1 MNIPTSKSGRPFF
14 EEWLTRC
21 QQQLT
26 GTRLLLL
33 GLLSFLGW
41 ASLSHMD
48 QTVRSNGQVIA
59 ASRNQI
65 IQAADG
71 GVLTKL
77 LVTEGQQ
84 VHAGQALAMLETTR
98 TEASYQEVKSKLS
111 ALHAALARANAE
123 SSGQALAF
131 HKNDAA
137 NSAFQSGQAQ
147 VYLQRKQG
155 HLDELKLLR
164 AGLEL
169 SEDELRM
176 SQSLLKTG
184 DVSQLEM
191 MRAQRQ
197 VHETQGRIAGVQNKY
212 LQDAKQ
218 DVIRLQEEISTNQ
231 FKLNERQSLL
241 DHSVLTTPVD
251 GVVKF
256 MRINTVGGVLRA
268 GDELMHISPS
278 TGGYIVEAKI
288 NPSDIGELRIGQP
301 VSLKLDAFD
310 YSVYGMLNGT
320 LSYISSDTFTDS
332 TASGATQAFYRVQ
345 VQIDP
350 NTPSESVQTLK
361 SASLYSNQAAHRLR
375 LSDLKPGMTATLDI
389 RTRSRSVLQY
399 LAKPVQ
405 KAFSGALHER

>member
-1 MNIPTSKSGRPFF
+1 MNTQDSKSHRPFF
-14 EEWLTRC
+14 EAWLTRW
-21 QQQLT
+21 QQLT

-33 GLLSFLGW
+33 GLLSFLAW

-59 ASRNQI
+59 VSRNQI

-84 VHAGQALAMLETTR
+84 VHAGQALALLETTR
-98 TEASYQEVKSKLS
+98 AEASYQEVKSKLS
-111 ALHAALARANAE
+111 ALNAALARANAE
-123 SSGQALAF
+123 ASGQALAF
-131 HKNDAA
+131 NINDAA
-137 NSAFQSGQAQ
+137 SSAFQLSQTQVFAQ
-147 VYLQRKQG
+147 KKQG

-164 AGLEL
+164 ASLEI

-184 DVSQLEM
+184 DASQLEL

-197 VHETQGRIAGVQNKY
+197 VHENQGRIASVQNKY

-218 DVIRLQEEISTNQ
+218 DVIRLQEDISANQ
-231 FKLNERQSLL
+231 FKLDERQNLL

-320 LSYISSDTFTDS
+320 LSYISSDTLTDS
-332 TASGATQAFYRVQ
+332 NASGATQAFYRVQ

-350 NTPSESVQTLK
+350 NMPSESVHTLG
-361 SASLYSNQAAHRLR
+361 SAAFLSNQASHPLR
-375 LSDLKPGMTATLDI
+375 LSDLKPGMTTTLDI

>member
-131 HKNDAA
+131 HKNDAV
-137 NSAFQSGQAQ
+137 NTAFQSGQAQ

-332 TASGATQAFYRVQ
+332 TASGATQVFYRIQ

-350 NTPSESVQTLK
+350 NTPSESAQTLGN
-361 SASLYSNQAAHRLR
+361 ASLYSNQAAHRLR

>member
-1 MNIPTSKSGRPFF
+1 MNIPTSKPDRPFV
-14 EEWLTRC
+14 EARLTRW

-332 TASGATQAFYRVQ
+332 TASGATQAFYRIQ

-350 NTPSESVQTLK
+350 NTPSESAQTLGN
-361 SASLYSNQAAHRLR
+361 ASLYSNQAAHRLR

>member
-1 MNIPTSKSGRPFF
+1 M
-14 EEWLTRC
+14 
-21 QQQLT
+21 
-26 GTRLLLL
+26 
-33 GLLSFLGW
+33 
-41 ASLSHMD
+41 
-48 QTVRSNGQVIA
+48 
-59 ASRNQI
+59 
-65 IQAADG
+65 
-71 GVLTKL
+71 
-77 LVTEGQQ
+77 
-84 VHAGQALAMLETTR
+84 
-98 TEASYQEVKSKLS
+98 
-111 ALHAALARANAE
+111 
-123 SSGQALAF
+123 
-131 HKNDAA
+131 
-137 NSAFQSGQAQ
+137 
-147 VYLQRKQG
+147 
-155 HLDELKLLR
+155 DELKLLK
-164 AGLEL
+164 ASLEI

-184 DVSQLEM
+184 DASQLEL

-218 DVIRLQEEISTNQ
+218 DVIRLQEDISANQ

-301 VSLKLDAFD
+301 VSLKFDAFD

-320 LSYISSDTFTDS
+320 LSYISSDTLTDS
-332 TASGATQAFYRVQ
+332 NASGATQAFYRVQ

-350 NTPSESVQTLK
+350 DMPSESVHTLG
-361 SASLYSNQAAHRLR
+361 SAAFLSNQASHPLR
-375 LSDLKPGMTATLDI
+375 LSDLKPGMTTTLDI

>member
-131 HKNDAA
+131 HKNHAA

-218 DVIRLQEEISTNQ
+218 DVIRLHEEISTNQ

-332 TASGATQAFYRVQ
+332 TASGATQVFYRIQ

-350 NTPSESVQTLK
+350 NTPSESAQTLGN
-361 SASLYSNQAAHRLR
+361 ASLYSNQAAHRLR

>member
-1 MNIPTSKSGRPFF
+1 MNTQNSKSDRPLLDG
-14 EEWLTRC
+14 WLARW

-59 ASRNQI
+59 VSRNQI

-84 VHAGQALAMLETTR
+84 VHAGQTLALLETTR
-98 TEASYQEVKSKLS
+98 AEASYQEVKSKLS
-111 ALHAALARANAE
+111 ALNAALARANAE
-123 SSGQALAF
+123 SSDQALAF
-131 HKNDAA
+131 NKNDTAS
-137 NSAFQSGQAQ
+137 SAFQSSQTQVFAQ
-147 VYLQRKQG
+147 KKQG
-155 HLDELKLLR
+155 HLDELKLLK
-164 AGLEL
+164 ASLEI

-184 DVSQLEM
+184 DASQLEL

-218 DVIRLQEEISTNQ
+218 DVIRLQEDISANQ

-301 VSLKLDAFD
+301 VSLKFDAFD

-320 LSYISSDTFTDS
+320 LIYISSDTLTDS
-332 TASGATQAFYRVQ
+332 NASGATQAFYRVQ

-350 NTPSESVQTLK
+350 DMHSESVHTLD
-361 SASLYSNQAAHRLR
+361 SAAFLSNQASHPLR
-375 LSDLKPGMTATLDI
+375 LSDLKPGMTTTLDI

>member
-1 MNIPTSKSGRPFF
+1 MNTQDSKSHRPFF
-14 EEWLTRC
+14 EAWLTRW
-21 QQQLT
+21 QQLT

-33 GLLSFLGW
+33 GLLSFLTW

-59 ASRNQI
+59 VSRNQI

-84 VHAGQALAMLETTR
+84 VHAGQALALLETTR
-98 TEASYQEVKSKLS
+98 AEASYQEVKSKLS
-111 ALHAALARANAE
+111 ALNAALARANAE
-123 SSGQALAF
+123 ASGQALAF
-131 HKNDAA
+131 NINDAA
-137 NSAFQSGQAQ
+137 SSAFQLSQTQVFAQ
-147 VYLQRKQG
+147 KKQG

-164 AGLEL
+164 ASLEI

-184 DVSQLEM
+184 DASQLEL

-197 VHETQGRIAGVQNKY
+197 VHETQGRIASVQNKY

-218 DVIRLQEEISTNQ
+218 DVIRLQEDISANQ
-231 FKLNERQSLL
+231 FKLDERQSLL

-320 LSYISSDTFTDS
+320 LSYISSDTLTDS
-332 TASGATQAFYRVQ
+332 NASGATQAFYRVQ

-350 NTPSESVQTLK
+350 NITSESVHTLG
-361 SASLYSNQAAHRLR
+361 SAAFLSNHASHPLR
-375 LSDLKPGMTATLDI
+375 LSDLKPGMTTTLDI

>member
-1 MNIPTSKSGRPFF
+1 MNTQNSKSDRPFLDG
-14 EEWLTRC
+14 WLARW
-21 QQQLT
+21 QQLT

-33 GLLSFLGW
+33 GLLSFLAW

-59 ASRNQI
+59 VSRNQI

-84 VHAGQALAMLETTR
+84 VHAGQTLALLETTR
-98 TEASYQEVKSKLS
+98 AEASYQEVKSKLS
-111 ALHAALARANAE
+111 ALNAALARANAE

-131 HKNDAA
+131 NKNDAA
-137 NSAFQSGQAQ
+137 SSAFQSSQTQVFAQ
-147 VYLQRKQG
+147 KKQG
-155 HLDELKLLR
+155 HLDELKLLK
-164 AGLEL
+164 ASLEI

-184 DVSQLEM
+184 DASQLEL

-218 DVIRLQEEISTNQ
+218 DVIRLQEDISANQ

-301 VSLKLDAFD
+301 VSLKFDAFD

-320 LSYISSDTFTDS
+320 LIYISSDTLTDS
-332 TASGATQAFYRVQ
+332 NASGATQAFYRVQ

-350 NTPSESVQTLK
+350 DMPSESVHTLG
-361 SASLYSNQAAHRLR
+361 SAAFLSNQASHPLR
-375 LSDLKPGMTATLDI
+375 LSDLKPGMTTTLDI

>member
-26 GTRLLLL
+26 GTRLLLV
-33 GLLSFLGW
+33 GLISYLGW

-123 SSGQALAF
+123 SSGKALAF

-137 NSAFQSGQAQ
+137 SSAFQSGQAQ
-147 VYLQRKQG
+147 VYLQRKQS

-256 MRINTVGGVLRA
+256 MRINTVGGVLRT

-350 NTPSESVQTLK
+350 NTPSESAQTLGN
-361 SASLYSNQAAHRLR
+361 ASLYSNQAAHRLR

>member
-1 MNIPTSKSGRPFF
+1 MNTQTSSTGRPFF
-14 EEWLTRC
+14 EGWLARW

-33 GLLSFLGW
+33 GLLSFLAW

-59 ASRNQI
+59 VSRNQI

-84 VHAGQALAMLETTR
+84 VHAGQALALLETTR
-98 TEASYQEVKSKLS
+98 AEASYQEVKSKLS
-111 ALHAALARANAE
+111 ALNAALARANAE

-131 HKNDAA
+131 NKNDTAS
-137 NSAFQSGQAQ
+137 SAFQSSQTQVFAQ
-147 VYLQRKQG
+147 KKQG
-155 HLDELKLLR
+155 HLDELKLLK
-164 AGLEL
+164 ASLEI

-184 DVSQLEM
+184 DVSQLEL

-197 VHETQGRIAGVQNKY
+197 VHETQGRIASVQNKY

-218 DVIRLQEEISTNQ
+218 DVIRLQEDISANQ
-231 FKLNERQSLL
+231 FKLDERQSLL

-278 TGGYIVEAKI
+278 TGGYIIEAKI

-320 LSYISSDTFTDS
+320 LSYISSDTLTDS
-332 TASGATQAFYRVQ
+332 NASGATQAFYRVQ

-350 NTPSESVQTLK
+350 DMPSESVHTLG
-361 SASLYSNQAAHRLR
+361 STAFLSNQASHHLR
-375 LSDLKPGMTATLDI
+375 LSDLKPGMTTTLDI

>member
-1 MNIPTSKSGRPFF
+1 MNTPTPKSGRTFSPA
-14 EEWLTRC
+14 WHTRW
-21 QQQLT
+21 QQHLT

-33 GLLSFLGW
+33 GLLSFLAW
-41 ASLSHMD
+41 ASMSNMD

-59 ASRNQI
+59 VSRNQI

-98 TEASYQEVKSKLS
+98 SEASYQEVQSKLS
-111 ALHAALARANAE
+111 ALHAALARASAE
-123 SSGQALAF
+123 SSGQALNF
-131 HKNDAA
+131 HQYASASN
-137 NSAFQSGQAQ
+137 AFQAGQTQ
-147 VYLQRKQG
+147 VYVQRKQG
-155 HLDELKLLR
+155 HLDELKLLK
-164 AGLEL
+164 AGLAL

-184 DVSQLEM
+184 DVSQLEL

-197 VHETQGRIAGVQNKY
+197 VHETQGRIVSVQNKY

-218 DVIRLQEEISTNQ
+218 DVIRLQEEISANQ

-320 LSYISSDTFTDS
+320 LSYISSDTFTDGN
-332 TASGATQAFYRVQ
+332 ASGTTQAFYRVQ

-350 NTPSESVQTLK
+350 KTPSELADK
-361 SASLYSNQAAHRLR
+361 LGRASIFSQSSSHRLR

>member
-1 MNIPTSKSGRPFF
+1 MNTQDSKSHRPFF
-14 EEWLTRC
+14 EAWLTRW
-21 QQQLT
+21 QQLT

-33 GLLSFLGW
+33 GLLSFLTW

-59 ASRNQI
+59 VSRNQI

-84 VHAGQALAMLETTR
+84 VHAGQTLALLETTR
-98 TEASYQEVKSKLS
+98 AEASYQEVKSKLS
-111 ALHAALARANAE
+111 ALNAALARANAE

-131 HKNDAA
+131 NKNDAA
-137 NSAFQSGQAQ
+137 SSAFQSSQTQVFAQ
-147 VYLQRKQG
+147 KKQG
-155 HLDELKLLR
+155 HLDELKLLK
-164 AGLEL
+164 ASLEI

-184 DVSQLEM
+184 DASQLEL

-218 DVIRLQEEISTNQ
+218 DVIRLQEDISANQ

-301 VSLKLDAFD
+301 VSLKFDAFD

-320 LSYISSDTFTDS
+320 LSYISSDTLTDS
-332 TASGATQAFYRVQ
+332 NASGATQAFYRVQ

-350 NTPSESVQTLK
+350 DMPSESVHTLD
-361 SASLYSNQAAHRLR
+361 SAAFLSNQASHPLR
-375 LSDLKPGMTATLDI
+375 LSDLKPGMTTTLDI

>member
-1 MNIPTSKSGRPFF
+1 MNTQTSSPGRPLF
-14 EEWLTRC
+14 ERWLTRW

-26 GTRLLLL
+26 GTRMLLL
-33 GLLSFLGW
+33 GLLSFLAW

-48 QTVRSNGQVIA
+48 QTVRSYGQVIA
-59 ASRNQI
+59 VSRNQI

-84 VHAGQALAMLETTR
+84 VHAGQALALLETTR
-98 TEASYQEVKSKLS
+98 AEASYQEVKSKLS
-111 ALHAALARANAE
+111 ALNAALARANAE

-131 HKNDAA
+131 DKNDAA
-137 NSAFQSGQAQ
+137 SSAFQSSQTQVFAQ
-147 VYLQRKQG
+147 KKQG
-155 HLDELKLLR
+155 HLDELKLLK
-164 AGLEL
+164 ASLAI

-184 DVSQLEM
+184 DVSQLEL

-197 VHETQGRIAGVQNKY
+197 VHETQGRIASVQNKY

-218 DVIRLQEEISTNQ
+218 DVIRLQEDISANQ
-231 FKLNERQSLL
+231 FKLDERQSLL

-301 VSLKLDAFD
+301 VSLKFDAFD

-320 LSYISSDTFTDS
+320 LSYISSDTLTDS
-332 TASGATQAFYRVQ
+332 NASGATQAFYRVQ

-350 NTPSESVQTLK
+350 DMPSESVHTLD
-361 SASLYSNQAAHRLR
+361 STAFLSNQASHHLR
-375 LSDLKPGMTATLDI
+375 LSDLKPGMTTTLDI

>member
-1 MNIPTSKSGRPFF
+1 MNTQTSSPGRPLF
-14 EEWLTRC
+14 ERWLTRW

-33 GLLSFLGW
+33 GLLSFLAW

-48 QTVRSNGQVIA
+48 QTVRSYGQVIA
-59 ASRNQI
+59 VSRNQI

-84 VHAGQALAMLETTR
+84 VNAGQALALLETTR
-98 TEASYQEVKSKLS
+98 AEASYQEVKSKLS
-111 ALHAALARANAE
+111 ALNAALARANAE

-131 HKNDAA
+131 NKNDAA
-137 NSAFQSGQAQ
+137 SSAFQSSQTQVFAQ
-147 VYLQRKQG
+147 KKQG
-155 HLDELKLLR
+155 HLDELKLLK
-164 AGLEL
+164 ASLAI

-184 DVSQLEM
+184 DVSQLEL

-197 VHETQGRIAGVQNKY
+197 VHETQGRIASVQNKY

-218 DVIRLQEEISTNQ
+218 DVIRLQEDISANQ
-231 FKLNERQSLL
+231 FKLDERQSLL

-278 TGGYIVEAKI
+278 TGGYIIEAKI
-288 NPSDIGELRIGQP
+288 NPSDIGELSIGQP

-320 LSYISSDTFTDS
+320 LSYISSDTLTDS
-332 TASGATQAFYRVQ
+332 NASGATQAFYRVQ

-350 NTPSESVQTLK
+350 DMPSESVHTLD
-361 SASLYSNQAAHRLR
+361 STAFLSNQASHHLR
-375 LSDLKPGMTATLDI
+375 LSDLKPGMTTTLDI

>member
-26 GTRLLLL
+26 GTRLLLV
-33 GLLSFLGW
+33 GLISFLGW

-155 HLDELKLLR
+155 HQDELKLLR

-332 TASGATQAFYRVQ
+332 TASGATQVFYRIQ

-350 NTPSESVQTLK
+350 NTPSESAQTLGN
-361 SASLYSNQAAHRLR
+361 ASLYSNQAAHRLR

>member
-1 MNIPTSKSGRPFF
+1 MNTQTSRPGRPFF
-14 EEWLTRC
+14 EAWLKC
-21 QQQLT
+21 WQQQLT

-41 ASLSHMD
+41 ASLSNMD
-48 QTVRSNGQVIA
+48 QTVRSSGQVIA
-59 ASRNQI
+59 VSRNQI

-84 VHAGQALAMLETTR
+84 VQAGQALALLETTR
-98 TEASYQEVKSKLS
+98 AEASYQEVKSKLS
-111 ALHAALARANAE
+111 ALNAALARANAE
-123 SSGQALAF
+123 SSGQTLAF
-131 HKNDAA
+131 HKNDATS
-137 NSAFQSGQAQ
+137 SAFQSGQAQ
-147 VYLQRKQG
+147 VYAQRKQG
-155 HLDELKLLR
+155 NLDELKLLR

-184 DVSQLEM
+184 DVSQLEL

-197 VHETQGRIAGVQNKY
+197 VHETQGRIASVQNKY

-218 DVIRLQEEISTNQ
+218 DVIRLEEEISTNQ

-251 GVVKF
+251 GIVKF

-310 YSVYGMLNGT
+310 YSVYGMLNGS

-332 TASGATQAFYRVQ
+332 TTSGATQAYYRVQ
-345 VQIDP
+345 VQLDP
-350 NTPSESVQTLK
+350 TTTSEPVNNGV
-361 SASLYSNQAAHRLR
+361 SASLISNQATHLLR

>member
-1 MNIPTSKSGRPFF
+1 MNTQTSSPGRPLF
-14 EEWLTRC
+14 ERLLTRW

-33 GLLSFLGW
+33 GLLSFLAW

-48 QTVRSNGQVIA
+48 QTVRSYGQVIA
-59 ASRNQI
+59 VSRNQI

-71 GVLTKL
+71 GVLIKL

-84 VHAGQALAMLETTR
+84 VHAGQALALLETTR
-98 TEASYQEVKSKLS
+98 AEASYQEVKSKLS
-111 ALHAALARANAE
+111 ALNAALARANAE

-131 HKNDAA
+131 NINDAA
-137 NSAFQSGQAQ
+137 SSAFQSSQTQVFAQ
-147 VYLQRKQG
+147 KKQG
-155 HLDELKLLR
+155 HLDELKLLK
-164 AGLEL
+164 ASLAI

-184 DVSQLEM
+184 DVSQLEL

-197 VHETQGRIAGVQNKY
+197 VHETQGRIASVQNKY

-218 DVIRLQEEISTNQ
+218 DVIRLQEDISANQ
-231 FKLNERQSLL
+231 FKLDERQSLL

-278 TGGYIVEAKI
+278 TGGYIIEAKI

-320 LSYISSDTFTDS
+320 LSYISSDTLTDS
-332 TASGATQAFYRVQ
+332 NASGATQAFYRVQ

-350 NTPSESVQTLK
+350 DMPSESVHTLD
-361 SASLYSNQAAHRLR
+361 STAFLSNQASHHLR
-375 LSDLKPGMTATLDI
+375 LSDLKPGMTTTLDI

>member
-1 MNIPTSKSGRPFF
+1 MNTQDSKSHRPFF
-14 EEWLTRC
+14 EAWLTRW
-21 QQQLT
+21 QQLT

-33 GLLSFLGW
+33 GLLSFLTW

-59 ASRNQI
+59 VSRNQI

-84 VHAGQALAMLETTR
+84 VHAGQALALLETTR
-98 TEASYQEVKSKLS
+98 AEASYQEVKSKLS
-111 ALHAALARANAE
+111 ALNAALARANAE

-131 HKNDAA
+131 NKNDAA
-137 NSAFQSGQAQ
+137 SSAFQSSQTQVFAQ
-147 VYLQRKQG
+147 KKQG
-155 HLDELKLLR
+155 HLDELKLLK
-164 AGLEL
+164 ASLEI

-184 DVSQLEM
+184 DASQLEL

-197 VHETQGRIAGVQNKY
+197 VHEYQGRIASVQNKY

-218 DVIRLQEEISTNQ
+218 DVIRLQEDISANQ

-320 LSYISSDTFTDS
+320 LSYISSDTLTDS
-332 TASGATQAFYRVQ
+332 NASGATQAFYRVQ

-350 NTPSESVQTLK
+350 NITSESVHTLG
-361 SASLYSNQAAHRLR
+361 SAAFLSNHASHPLR
-375 LSDLKPGMTATLDI
+375 LSDLKPGMTTTLDI

>member
-1 MNIPTSKSGRPFF
+1 
-14 EEWLTRC
+14 
-21 QQQLT
+21 
-26 GTRLLLL
+26 
-33 GLLSFLGW
+33 
-41 ASLSHMD
+41 D

-59 ASRNQI
+59 VSRNQI

-84 VHAGQALAMLETTR
+84 VHAGQTLALLETTR
-98 TEASYQEVKSKLS
+98 AEASYQEVKSKLS
-111 ALHAALARANAE
+111 ALNAALARANAE

-131 HKNDAA
+131 NKNDAA
-137 NSAFQSGQAQ
+137 SSAFQSSQTQVFAQ
-147 VYLQRKQG
+147 KKQG
-155 HLDELKLLR
+155 HLDELKLLK
-164 AGLEL
+164 ASLEI

-184 DVSQLEM
+184 DASQLEL

-218 DVIRLQEEISTNQ
+218 DVIRLQEDISANQ

-301 VSLKLDAFD
+301 VSLKFDAFD

-320 LSYISSDTFTDS
+320 LIYISSDTLTDS
-332 TASGATQAFYRVQ
+332 NASGATQAFYRVQ

-350 NTPSESVQTLK
+350 DMHSESVHTLD
-361 SASLYSNQAAHRLR
+361 SAAFLPNQASHPLR
-375 LSDLKPGMTATLDI
+375 LSDLKPGMTTTLDI

>member
-1 MNIPTSKSGRPFF
+1 MNTQTSRPDRPFF
-14 EEWLTRC
+14 EARLTRW

-26 GTRLLLL
+26 GTRLLLV

-41 ASLSHMD
+41 ASWSHMD

-59 ASRNQI
+59 VSRNQI

-131 HKNDAA
+131 HKNDAV

-147 VYLQRKQG
+147 VYAQRKQG

-332 TASGATQAFYRVQ
+332 TASGATPAFYRVQ

>member
-1 MNIPTSKSGRPFF
+1 MNTQTSRPDRPFF
-14 EEWLTRC
+14 AARLTRW

-26 GTRLLLL
+26 GTRLLLV

-59 ASRNQI
+59 VSRNQI

-131 HKNDAA
+131 HKNDAV

-147 VYLQRKQG
+147 VYAQRKQG
-155 HLDELKLLR
+155 HIDELKLLR

-212 LQDAKQ
+212 LQEAKQ

-241 DHSVLTTPVD
+241 DHSVLTTPMD

-268 GDELMHISPS
+268 GDDLMHISPS

-332 TASGATQAFYRVQ
+332 AASGATQAFYRIQ

-350 NTPSESVQTLK
+350 NTHSESTQTLG

>member
-1 MNIPTSKSGRPFF
+1 MNTPISKSGRTFSPG
-14 EEWLTRC
+14 WHTRW

-26 GTRLLLL
+26 VTRLLLL
-33 GLLSFLGW
+33 GLLGFLAW
-41 ASLSHMD
+41 ASMSNMD

-59 ASRNQI
+59 VSRNQI

-98 TEASYQEVKSKLS
+98 SEASYQEVQSKLS

-123 SSGQALAF
+123 SSGQALTF
-131 HKNDAA
+131 HQHASTSN
-137 NSAFQSGQAQ
+137 AFQSGQAQ
-147 VYLQRKQG
+147 VYAQRKQG
-155 HLDELKLLR
+155 HLDELKLLK
-164 AGLEL
+164 AGLAL

-184 DVSQLEM
+184 DVSQLEL

-197 VHETQGRIAGVQNKY
+197 VHETQGRIASVQNKY

-218 DVIRLQEEISTNQ
+218 DVIRLQEEISANQ

-332 TASGATQAFYRVQ
+332 NASGTTQAFYRVQ

-350 NTPSESVQTLK
+350 RTPSELADK
-361 SASLYSNQAAHRLR
+361 LGRASIFSQSSSHRLR
-375 LSDLKPGMTATLDI
+375 LNDLKPGMTATLDI

>member
-1 MNIPTSKSGRPFF
+1 MNTQTSSPGRPLF
-14 EEWLTRC
+14 ERWLTRW

-33 GLLSFLGW
+33 GLLSFLAW

-48 QTVRSNGQVIA
+48 QTVRSYGQVIA
-59 ASRNQI
+59 VSRNQI

-84 VHAGQALAMLETTR
+84 VHAGQALALLETTR
-98 TEASYQEVKSKLS
+98 AEASYQEVKSKLS
-111 ALHAALARANAE
+111 ALNAALARANAE

-131 HKNDAA
+131 NQNDAA
-137 NSAFQSGQAQ
+137 SSAFQSSQTQVFAQ
-147 VYLQRKQG
+147 KKQG
-155 HLDELKLLR
+155 HLDELKLLK
-164 AGLEL
+164 ASLAI

-184 DVSQLEM
+184 DVSQLEL

-197 VHETQGRIAGVQNKY
+197 VHETQGRIASVQNKY

-218 DVIRLQEEISTNQ
+218 DVIRLQEDISANQ
-231 FKLNERQSLL
+231 FKLDERQSLL

-278 TGGYIVEAKI
+278 TGGYIIEAKI
-288 NPSDIGELRIGQP
+288 NPSDIGELSIGQP

-320 LSYISSDTFTDS
+320 LSYISSDTLTDS
-332 TASGATQAFYRVQ
+332 NASGATQAFYRVQ

-350 NTPSESVQTLK
+350 DMPSESVHTLD
-361 SASLYSNQAAHRLR
+361 STAFLSNQASHHLR
-375 LSDLKPGMTATLDI
+375 LSDLKPGMTTTLDI

>member
-1 MNIPTSKSGRPFF
+1 MNTQTSSPGRPLF
-14 EEWLTRC
+14 ERWLTRW

-33 GLLSFLGW
+33 GLLSFLAW

-48 QTVRSNGQVIA
+48 QTVRSYGQVIA
-59 ASRNQI
+59 VSRNQI

-84 VHAGQALAMLETTR
+84 VHAGQALALLETTR
-98 TEASYQEVKSKLS
+98 AEASYQEVKSKLS
-111 ALHAALARANAE
+111 ALNAALARANAE

-131 HKNDAA
+131 NKNDAA
-137 NSAFQSGQAQ
+137 SSAFQSSQTQVFAQ
-147 VYLQRKQG
+147 KKQG
-155 HLDELKLLR
+155 HLDELKLLK
-164 AGLEL
+164 ASLAI

-184 DVSQLEM
+184 DVSQLEL

-197 VHETQGRIAGVQNKY
+197 VHETQGRIASVQNKY

-218 DVIRLQEEISTNQ
+218 DVIRLQEDISANQ
-231 FKLNERQSLL
+231 FKLDERQSLL

-301 VSLKLDAFD
+301 VSLKFDAFD

-320 LSYISSDTFTDS
+320 LSYISSDTLTDS
-332 TASGATQAFYRVQ
+332 NASGATQAFYRVQ

-350 NTPSESVQTLK
+350 DMPSESVHTLD
-361 SASLYSNQAAHRLR
+361 STAFLSNQASHHLR
-375 LSDLKPGMTATLDI
+375 LSDLKPGMTTTLDI

>member
-1 MNIPTSKSGRPFF
+1 MNTQTSSPGRPLF
-14 EEWLTRC
+14 ERWLTRW

-33 GLLSFLGW
+33 GLLSFLAW

-48 QTVRSNGQVIA
+48 QTVRSYGQVIA
-59 ASRNQI
+59 VSRNQI

-84 VHAGQALAMLETTR
+84 VHAGQALALLETTR
-98 TEASYQEVKSKLS
+98 AEASYQEVKSKLS
-111 ALHAALARANAE
+111 ALNAALARANAE

-131 HKNDAA
+131 NKNDAA
-137 NSAFQSGQAQ
+137 SSAFQSSQTQVFAQ
-147 VYLQRKQG
+147 KKQG
-155 HLDELKLLR
+155 HLDELKLLK
-164 AGLEL
+164 ASLAI

-184 DVSQLEM
+184 DVSQLEL

-197 VHETQGRIAGVQNKY
+197 VHETQGRIASVQNKY

-218 DVIRLQEEISTNQ
+218 DVIRLQEDISANQ
-231 FKLNERQSLL
+231 FKLDERQSLL

-278 TGGYIVEAKI
+278 TGGYIIEAKI
-288 NPSDIGELRIGQP
+288 NPSDIGELSIGQP

-320 LSYISSDTFTDS
+320 LSYISSDTLTDS
-332 TASGATQAFYRVQ
+332 NASGATQAFYRVQ

-350 NTPSESVQTLK
+350 DMPSESVHTLD
-361 SASLYSNQAAHRLR
+361 STAFLSNQASHHLR
-375 LSDLKPGMTATLDI
+375 LSDLKPGMTTTLDI